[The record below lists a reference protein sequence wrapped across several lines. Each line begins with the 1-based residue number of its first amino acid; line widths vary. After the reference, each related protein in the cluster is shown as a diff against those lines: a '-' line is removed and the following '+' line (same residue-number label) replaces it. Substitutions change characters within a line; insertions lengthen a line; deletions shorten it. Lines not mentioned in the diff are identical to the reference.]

1 MSYDVL
7 ETAVVVD
14 VVNAE
19 TVMIL
24 LLMRIRP
31 PVAVRCHVQ
40 PKIKTP
46 KFFQKTKKA
55 LSKTVRRPHSEQK
68 CFWGDD
74 NGIDI
79 KL

>member
-7 ETAVVVD
+7 ETVD
-14 VVNAE
+14 TMSCEIME

-24 LLMRIRP
+24 LLMRMRP
-31 PVAVRCHVQ
+31 LVAVCCHVQ
-40 PKIKTP
+40 PKSEAP
-46 KFFQKTKKA
+46 KFLEKTKKA
-55 LSKTVRRPHSEQK
+55 LSKTVRRPHSDQK